1 VRVSCFY
8 TGNFNLSYDFKIAG
22 GGIAI
27 PFGKIVDVLDLV
39 SKIVPN
45 PKVAMIST
53 ASAFALNM
61 AASLVD
67 EKDAIYTLS
76 LNILSKNLSSPYNNP
91 SLETKYCGAG
101 NYSVN

>member
-1 VRVSCFY
+1 
-8 TGNFNLSYDFKIAG
+8 LSYDFKIAG
-22 GGIAI
+22 GGIAK
-27 PFGKIVDVLDLV
+27 PFGEIVDVIDLV
-39 SKIVPN
+39 SKYVKD
-45 PKVAMIST
+45 PKVAMICAAT
-53 ASAFALNM
+53 MFTLNM
-61 AASLVD
+61 ASNVYD